1 MKVDNYQLN
10 YQYKNTERV
19 NILRVK
25 AINSKASICI
35 ERARYFTESYK
46 KTEGMNPHYRKAFAL
61 KRLLEKMTIYINEGE
76 LIIGN
81 NSISPRAS
89 VVAPEYCSRWLSRE
103 INDPEKAPDIRKQD
117 THMVSTEVK
126 NELLKDILPYWLGK
140 TVEDRVIEKIPQKL
154 INSTIPSLSDV
165 GTIPIAPECYL
176 RNGIGH
182 VVVDYEMLLKK
193 GFKGILDESKEK
205 IKDLDLSNSGDILK
219 HTFYKAAVIEY
230 ESIIKW
236 ILRYA
241 ELADKMSQE
250 NCNKNRK
257 EELADISK
265 NCKFISKNPP
275 SNFWQALQTWFFAE
289 LILFGLEQNCTAV
302 SPGRF
307 DQYMY
312 PFYKKDY
319 EKGVI
324 TREKA
329 TELIQCLFIK
339 LSEMS
344 ILWDYDS
351 ASYYSGFSMTLCMLV
366 GGTDNNGNDATNE
379 LSYLILQADKN
390 TGVLQPE
397 TGVRVHTN
405 SPASLLMEA
414 VKEVKIGRGKPKFF
428 MDNAAIQM
436 IRNTGV
442 SLEESRNYSVVGCVE
457 LTPTGNTAAY
467 TGAVFI
473 NMAKCLELALNNGLC
488 FITGKTIGP
497 STGNP
502 EEYKNYEDLIEAF
515 KKQLSFTLKNT
526 SIIMNAILQAHS
538 ELYPCPFTSTLIGN
552 CMEKGTDFTGGGAVH
567 NFIGVSGVGLPNVA
581 NSLSAIKRYVYEENK
596 TSLPKLVDIM
606 KKDFDGHEK
615 LRLEL
620 WNKMPKFG
628 NGDNHVDDIAR
639 EIGQFYCRELEKYK
653 GPFGNKYRPGLFAVS
668 INVPFGLATGATAE
682 GRKALKPLA
691 DGGISPVAGTEIKG
705 LLAVIKSATKIDNL
719 LATNGTLLNIR
730 LSPSIFDREE
740 EIMKIVSLLKSYN
753 ELGGYHIQFNV
764 IDNDV
769 LRKAQESPENYKGL
783 MVRVAGYSAYF
794 IELNP
799 EVQEDIISRTI
810 HGNS

>member
-1 MKVDNYQLN
+1 MEVGNYQLN

-19 NILRVK
+19 NALRLN
-25 AINSKASICI
+25 ALNARASICI

-46 KTEGMNPHYRKAFAL
+46 KTEGMNPHFRKAFAL
-61 KRLLEKMTIYINEGE
+61 KLLLEKMTIYINEGE

-81 NSISPRAS
+81 NSLGPRAS
-89 VVAPEYCSRWLSRE
+89 VVAPEYSSRWLIKE
-103 INDPEKAPDIRKQD
+103 INDPKKAPDIRKQD
-117 THMVSTEVK
+117 THILNGEIK
-126 NELLKDILPYWLGK
+126 KELLEEIIPYWLGK

-154 INSTIPSLSDV
+154 IKSTIPSLSDG
-165 GTIPIAPECYL
+165 GTIPIAPEIYL

-182 VVVDYEMLLKK
+182 VVVDYEILLKK
-193 GFKGILDESKEK
+193 GFKGILDELKEK
-205 IKDLDLSNSGDILK
+205 IKHLDLSNSDDILK
-219 HTFYKAAVIEY
+219 YSFYKSVAIEY
-230 ESIIKW
+230 EAIIKW
-236 ILRYA
+236 ILKYA
-241 ELADKMSQE
+241 ELADKMSQD
-250 NCNKNRK
+250 NCNKK
-257 EELADISK
+257 QKDELTEVSE
-265 NCKFISKNPP
+265 NCRFISENPP

-319 EKGVI
+319 ETGII
-324 TREKA
+324 TRERA
-329 TELIQCLFIK
+329 IELIQCLFIK

-351 ASYYSGFSMTLCMLV
+351 ASYYSGFSTTLCLLI
-366 GGTDNNGNDATNE
+366 GGVDRNGNDATNE
-379 LSYLILQADKN
+379 LSYLIIQADKN
-390 TGVLQPE
+390 TGLLQPE
-397 TGVRVHTN
+397 TAVRVHTN
-405 SPASLLMEA
+405 SPIPLLMDA

-436 IRNTGV
+436 IKNTGA

-457 LTPTGNTAAY
+457 LTPTGNTAGY

-473 NMAKCLELALNNGLC
+473 NMAKCLELALSNGQC

-497 STGNP
+497 KTGNP
-502 EEYKNYEDLIEAF
+502 EKYKKYEELAQAF
-515 KKQLSFTLKNT
+515 KKQLSFTLRNT
-526 SIIMNAILQAHS
+526 TIVMNAILQAQS
-538 ELYPCPFTSTLIGN
+538 ELYPCPFTSTLLRD
-552 CMEKGTDFTGGGAVH
+552 CMEKGIDFTSGGAVY

-581 NSLSAIKRYVYEENK
+581 NSLAAIKRYVYEENK
-596 TSLPKLVDIM
+596 VSLSSFVGIL
-606 KKDFDGHEK
+606 KKNFAGHEK

-620 WNKMPKFG
+620 WNRMPKFG
-628 NGDNHVDDIAR
+628 NGDDYVDDIAR
-639 EIGQFYCRELEKYK
+639 EIGQYYCRELEKWK

-682 GRKALKPLA
+682 GRGALKPLA
-691 DGGISPVAGTEIKG
+691 DGGISPAAGTETKG

-730 LSPSIFDREE
+730 LSPSMFEKEE

-764 IDNDV
+764 IDNEV
-769 LRKAQESPENYKGL
+769 LRKAQANPEDYKGL

-810 HGNS
+810 HGN

>member
-1 MKVDNYQLN
+1 MEVGNYQLN

-19 NILRVK
+19 NTLRSN
-25 AINSKASICI
+25 AINTKASICI
-35 ERARYFTESYK
+35 ERARYFTKSYK

-81 NSISPRAS
+81 NSLRPRAS
-89 VVAPEYCSRWLSRE
+89 VVAPEYSSRWLIKE

-117 THMVSTEVK
+117 THIVSDEVK
-126 NELLKDILPYWLGK
+126 DELLEEIIPYWLGK

-154 INSTIPSLSDV
+154 IKSTIPSLSDV

-193 GFKGILDESKEK
+193 GFKGILDEVKEK
-205 IKDLDLSNSGDILK
+205 IKHLDLSNSSDILK
-219 HTFYKAAVIEY
+219 HTFYKSVVIEY

-241 ELADKMSQE
+241 ELADKMSRE

-257 EELADISK
+257 EELIEVSK
-265 NCKFISKNPP
+265 NCRFISENPP

-319 EKGVI
+319 EKGI
-324 TREKA
+324 ISREKA
-329 TELIQCLFIK
+329 IELIQCLFIK

-351 ASYYSGFSMTLCMLV
+351 ASYYSGFSMTLCLLI
-366 GGTDNNGNDATNE
+366 GGVDKNGNDATNE

-397 TGVRVHTN
+397 TAVRVHTN

-457 LTPTGNTAAY
+457 LTPTGNAAAY

-473 NMAKCLELALNNGLC
+473 NMAKCLELALSNGQC
-488 FITGKTIGP
+488 FITGKTIGLN
-497 STGNP
+497 TGNP
-502 EEYKNYEDLIEAF
+502 EKYKNYEELIEAF
-515 KKQLSFTLKNT
+515 KKQLSFILRNT
-526 SIIMNAILQAHS
+526 SIVMNAILQAHS
-538 ELYPCPFTSTLIGN
+538 ELYPCPFTSTLIGD
-552 CMEKGTDFTGGGAVH
+552 CMEKGIDFTSGGAVH

-596 TSLPKLVDIM
+596 VSLSNLVDIM
-606 KKDFDGHEK
+606 KKDFAGHEK

-620 WNKMPKFG
+620 WNRMPKFG
-628 NGDNHVDDIAR
+628 NGDDYVDDIAR
-639 EIGQFYCRELEKYK
+639 EIGQFYCRELEKYS

-668 INVPFGLATGATAE
+668 INVPFGHATGATAE

-691 DGGISPVAGTEIKG
+691 DGGLSPTAGTETKG
-705 LLAVIKSATKIDNL
+705 LLAVIESASKIDNL

-740 EIMKIVSLLKSYN
+740 EMMKIVGLLKSYN

-764 IDNDV
+764 IDNEV
-769 LRKAQESPENYKGL
+769 LRKAQASPEDYKGL

-810 HGNS
+810 HGNL